1 MRVLTMRARGAHR
14 SSLGCGT
21 AVAIGVLVFLAV
33 SLLSAVLF
41 ILAPGGNNA
50 SALYLHA
57 QPGSLRW
64 NTGERFTVLLM
75 GVNGALHQS
84 ERTDLMM
91 IASFNPRAKTANLLS
106 IPGNLWVTVP
116 GYGPSRIDQAYAD
129 GGPRMALLLV
139 ESVTHV
145 PIPYY
150 LVATSDGFK
159 QIVDGLGG
167 LTVEVRSGRSGR
179 RSSQHLS
186 GAAALNY
193 GQTTASQAG
202 GTSRMWRQ
210 QELLAAIERQVQ
222 QPQTFFQIPAIVN
235 ELGGTS
241 IDTNFP
247 YDQVQQLARALLSL
261 PPSRVHG
268 AVLDRS
274 DHAVTQYGGDQQNVL
289 LPAWQNIRSIA
300 QHLFGPVRLGLPGG
314 VEVLNG
320 SGQAGQAAS
329 LADWLRQA
337 NVSVRGYDSASSF
350 GYAHTQ
356 VVINNPTV
364 AGAFSVAHAVAAL
377 LQAPLVEGHVWK
389 PAAPVVVIIGH
400 DFQDPNQE

>member
-21 AVAIGVLVFLAV
+21 ALAIGALVFLAV
-33 SLLSAVLF
+33 SLLSTGLF
-41 ILAPGGNNA
+41 ILAPGSNNA

-64 NTGERFTVLLM
+64 NAGERFTVLLL
-75 GVNGALHQS
+75 GVNGALHRS
-84 ERTDLMM
+84 ERTDLIM
-91 IASFNPRAKTANLLS
+91 IASFDPRANTASLLS
-106 IPGNLWVTVP
+106 IPGNLWVSIP

-129 GGPRMALLLV
+129 GGPRLALLLV
-139 ESVTHV
+139 ESITHV

-150 LVATSDGFK
+150 LAVTSDGFK
-159 QIVDGLGG
+159 HIVDGLGG
-167 LTVEVRSGRSGR
+167 LTVDVRPGHAG
-179 RSSQHLS
+179 QHVN
-186 GAAALNY
+186 GAAALTY
-193 GQTTASQAG
+193 EGATASGAG
-202 GTSRMWRQ
+202 DTSRMRRQ
-210 QELLAAIERQVQ
+210 QELLAALDRQVQ
-222 QPQTFFQIPAIVN
+222 QPQSFFQIPAIVN
-235 ELGGTS
+235 ELGGTAV
-241 IDTNFP
+241 DTNFP
-247 YDQVQQLARALLSL
+247 YDQIQQLARALLSL
-261 PPSRVHG
+261 PQSRVHG

-300 QHLFGPVRLGLPGG
+300 QQLFGPVRLGVRGG

-320 SGQAGQAAS
+320 AGQAGQAAS

-356 VVINNPTV
+356 VVINDPTV
-364 AGAFSVAHAVAAL
+364 AGAFPVAHAIAAL

>member
-1 MRVLTMRARGAHR
+1 
-14 SSLGCGT
+14 LGCG
-21 AVAIGVLVFLAV
+21 AALAIGVLVFLAV
-33 SLLSAVLF
+33 SLLATVLF
-41 ILAPGGNNA
+41 ILAPGSNNA

-64 NTGERFTVLLM
+64 NTGERFTVLLL

-84 ERTDLMM
+84 EPTDLMI
-91 IASFNPRAKTANLLS
+91 IASFDPSANSANLLS
-106 IPGNLWVTVP
+106 IPGNLWVTIP
-116 GYGPSRIDQAYAD
+116 GYGPSRIDQGYAD
-129 GGPRMALLLV
+129 GGPRLALLLV
-139 ESVTHV
+139 ESITHV

-150 LVATSDGFK
+150 LTVTSDGFK

-167 LTVEVRSGRSGR
+167 LTIDVRGHAA
-179 RSSQHLS
+179 QHLN

-193 GQTTASQAG
+193 GQTMASRAG
-202 GTSRMWRQ
+202 DTSGMWRQ

-222 QPQTFFQIPAIVN
+222 QPQSFFQIPAIVN

-241 IDTNFP
+241 VDTNFP
-247 YDQVQQLARALLSL
+247 YDRVQQLARALLSL
-261 PPSRVHG
+261 PPSRIHG
-268 AVLDRS
+268 AMLDRS
-274 DHAVTQYGGDQQNVL
+274 NHAVTQYGGDQQNVL

-300 QHLFGPVRLGLPGG
+300 QQLFGPVRLGLRGG

-320 SGQAGQAAS
+320 AGQAGQAAR

-356 VVINNPTV
+356 VVINDPTV
-364 AGAFSVAHAVAAL
+364 ARAFPVAHAIAAL
-377 LQAPLVEGHVWK
+377 LQAPIIERHVWK